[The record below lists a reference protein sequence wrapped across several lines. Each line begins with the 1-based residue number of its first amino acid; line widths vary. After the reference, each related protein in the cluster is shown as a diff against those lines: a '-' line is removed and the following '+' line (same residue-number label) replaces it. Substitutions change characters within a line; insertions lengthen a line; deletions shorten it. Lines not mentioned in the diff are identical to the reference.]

1 MGPVKRVLLGSAA
14 GVFAVAGAQAA
25 DLAVKAKPVEYVKVC
40 SLYGAGFWYVPG
52 TDTCMKIGAYV
63 KLQTDYGSNPGGP
76 FMMGVANTGG
86 GDASGRHTRTDSANF
101 GYNSRAVM
109 SLDLRTQT
117 EYGTLRSYLDLGE
130 NSQSAATQAGA
141 NSSLAA
147 ISVFAS
153 RAFIQFA
160 GFTVGRMR
168 SFFDMYFQGTYAFA
182 GQRFG
187 NDTSPS
193 GIVGAAYT
201 WQFGGGLSASVSLE
215 DGAAANGGRGRST
228 INPTLNPL
236 ALGAL
241 TTDIKGTEFFDP
253 VVNLRLDQAWGFVG
267 VSAAAHDASGGY
279 YGTAEGSGHPG
290 DKFGWAVSPA

>member
-1 MGPVKRVLLGSAA
+1 MKMVKSLLLGSAA

-40 SLYGAGFWYVPG
+40 TLYGAGFWYVPG
-52 TDTCMKIGAYV
+52 TDTCIKIGAYV

-101 GYNSRAVM
+101 GFNQRAVM

-130 NSQSAATQAGA
+130 QTQSASTNAGS
-141 NSSLAA
+141 NNNLAG

-168 SFFDMYFQGTYAFA
+168 SFFDMYFQGTYAFN
-182 GQRFG
+182 GQRFAA
-187 NDTSPS
+187 DTSPS

-228 INPTLNPL
+228 VNTQLTSGAGATLTGPFV
-236 ALGAL
+236 LGSI
-241 TTDIKGTEFFDP
+241 TTDNKGTEFFDP
-253 VVNLRLDQAWGFVG
+253 VFNLRLDQAWGFVG
-267 VSAAAHDASGGY
+267 I
-279 YGTAEGSGHPG
+279 
-290 DKFGWAVSPA
+290 

>member
-1 MGPVKRVLLGSAA
+1 MGRVKRALLGSAA

-40 SLYGAGFWYVPG
+40 TLYGAGFWYVPG
-52 TDTCMKIGAYV
+52 TDTCIKIGAYV
-63 KLQTDYGSNPGGP
+63 KLQTTYGANTGGP
-76 FMMGVANTGG
+76 FMQGVAQTGG
-86 GDASGRHTRTDSANF
+86 GDASGRHTRTDTANF
-101 GYNSRAVM
+101 GFNQRAVM

-117 EYGTLRSYLDLGE
+117 EYGTLRSYLDIGE
-130 NSQSAATQAGA
+130 QTQSAATEAGS
-141 NSSLAA
+141 NNNLAA

-168 SFFDMYFQGTYAFA
+168 SFFDMSFHGTYAFA

-187 NDTSPS
+187 GDTSPS

-215 DGAAANGGRGRST
+215 DNGAANGGRGRST
-228 INPTLNPL
+228 INLNLNPFT
-236 ALGAL
+236 LGAI
-241 TTDIKGTEFFDP
+241 TTDNKGTEFFDP
-253 VVNLRLDQAWGFVG
+253 VFN
-267 VSAAAHDASGGY
+267 
-279 YGTAEGSGHPG
+279 
-290 DKFGWAVSPA
+290 